1 MQFPIQTGNE
11 TAQADA
17 LNYLLSG
24 PGGLGQDFQG
34 YQQWTTGWLTSNFRT
49 PYTVLSYNGVCTG
62 VSGELTIVA
71 AANFNTNVL
80 TAGMVVSGYGIAPG
94 AVIVNIGTPTT
105 EGTTITLDLVNTDD
119 VDNDVTFSPAVIPQ
133 IYVAPIALGT
143 STVLDPYTWKFEFA
157 SPPVTPVPF
166 ALGNN
171 ILVKGVT
178 SAYDPAASFLVSGV
192 KAALGSDTTYAN
204 VIPTT
209 TTGSGSGLV
218 VDIELLTSG
227 ITTYDNTNT
236 TVTVVENQGGTGYV
250 VGDTLTVSGADIG
263 GTTPTNDLILTVD
276 SISSYYD
283 GEYAPIGVTECTTT
297 YVIAKTSNAY
307 SVPGPGT
314 GGTVEL
320 YQTSD
325 APSVFALSTDC
336 NSKITVTG
344 GTDRVFIAAQLINTI
359 SYTATTPTDL
369 NYGVAINRY
378 RGFPNDN
385 PTNPGFFFQLD
396 KLIAK
401 KVYQYSG
408 LTGTGTL
415 PEVETIFSNFPDIDI
430 ASGYY
435 WYILDVSFQRTNGGD
450 LEVTQSTLGLR
461 SMSTQV
467 VKQ

>member
-1 MQFPIQTGNE
+1 MQFPVQTGND
-11 TAQADA
+11 TAVADA

-24 PGGLGQDFQG
+24 PSGLGQDFQG

-49 PYTVLSYNGVCTG
+49 PYTVLSYNAVCTG
-62 VSGELTIVA
+62 VAGEYTVVA
-71 AANFNTNVL
+71 AANFDPNVL
-80 TAGMVVSGYGIAPG
+80 VSGMVVSGYGVAIG
-94 AVIVNIGTPTT
+94 AVVVSIGTYTT
-105 EGTTITLDLVNTDD
+105 EGTVITLDLANTATFDP
-119 VDNDVTFSPAVIPQ
+119 NDPYYTASADLTFSPAVIPQ

-143 STVLDPYTWKFEFA
+143 STLLDPYTWKFEFA
-157 SPPVTPVPF
+157 APEAAPPFVR
-166 ALGNN
+166 GNN
-171 ILVKGVT
+171 IFVAGVT
-178 SAYDPAASFLVSGV
+178 P
-192 KAALGSDTTYAN
+192 SDYN
-204 VIPTT
+204 
-209 TTGSGSGLV
+209 
-218 VDIELLTSG
+218 
-227 ITTYDNTNT
+227 
-236 TVTVVENQGGTGYV
+236 
-250 VGDTLTVSGADIG
+250 GDYS
-263 GTTPTNDLILTVD
+263 
-276 SISSYYD
+276 
-283 GEYAPIGVTECTTT
+283 PIGVTECTTT
-297 YVIAKTSNAY
+297 YVIAKTSAAY
-307 SVPGPGT
+307 TVPGPGS
-314 GGTVEL
+314 GGTVTL

-325 APSVFALSTDC
+325 APKVFALSTDC
-336 NSKITVTG
+336 NSKITVAG

-385 PTNPGFFFQLD
+385 PVNPGFFFQPD

-415 PEVETIFSNFPDIDI
+415 PEVETIFSNFPDTDI
-430 ASGYY
+430 APGYY